1 MGTIIKFFSGLLVI
15 LLGFFIFLSGI
26 ITVSFRIDADEFK
39 SDVIAEIEDSNF
51 NAAVIN
57 NCKQQAADNG
67 YTLNVTNVT
76 YDEDSNIQLA
86 EVILTYNLDVPFFGI
101 SSTKEVRGIAR

>member
-15 LLGFFIFLSGI
+15 LIGFFMFVAAI

-57 NCKQQAADNG
+57 DCKQQASDNG
-67 YTLNVTNVT
+67 YTLDVTNCT
-76 YDEDSNIQLA
+76 YDEDNNIQLA

-101 SSTKEVRGIAR
+101 SNTKEVRGIAR

>member
-1 MGTIIKFFSGLLVI
+1 MGTIIKAFSGILVM
-15 LLGFFIFLSGI
+15 LLGFFIYLSAI

-57 NCKQQAADNG
+57 NCKQQASDNG

-86 EVILTYNLDVPFFGI
+86 EVILKYNLDVPFFGI

>member
-15 LLGFFIFLSGI
+15 LLGFFIFLSAI

-57 NCKQQAADNG
+57 NCKQQASDNG

-86 EVILTYNLDVPFFGI
+86 EVILKYNLDVPFFGI